1 MFRTKNIAAMG
12 YSGIYPENTML
23 AYRKALEAGADGIE
37 VDAHLTKDNVIVL
50 CHDEYIDRT
59 TDGTGKIRE
68 LTYEELCQYNA
79 SHSYMNPEASA
90 VVQLFVSQPRQTEK
104 AEEIGFQ
111 SIPKLVELLELVKET
126 GCTIIVEMKGTAALY
141 PGMGEAIAELIIEH
155 GLERQCSISS
165 FSHHYIYE
173 LSQQYPDVSFAAVTT
188 VDQLYKPAKYLNQL
202 HAKQIHPYSSA
213 VTKELVQACHSDGI
227 EIIAWSVG
235 ETDEE
240 TGIQKL
246 IELGVDGIM
255 THYPPRMYE
264 IGQA

>member
-37 VDAHLTKDNVIVL
+37 VDAHFTRDNVIVL
-50 CHDEYIDRT
+50 CHDEHIDRT
-59 TDGTGKIRE
+59 TNGTGKIRDF
-68 LTYEELCQYNA
+68 TYEDLSQYNA
-79 SHSYMNPEASA
+79 SHSYMNPETAA
-90 VVQLFVSQPRQTEK
+90 VVQLFVSQPRQSEK
-104 AEEIGFQ
+104 AEAIGFQ
-111 SIPKLVELLELVKET
+111 SIPKLEELLALAKET
-126 GCTIIVEMKGTAALY
+126 GCSIIVEMKGTAALY
-141 PGMGEAIAELIIEH
+141 PGMGEAIAELIMEH

-188 VDQLYKPAKYLNQL
+188 VDQLYKPAEYLKQL

-213 VTKELVQACHSDGI
+213 ITEDMVQACHREGI

-240 TGIQKL
+240 AGVQKL

-255 THYPPRMYE
+255 THYPPRMQG